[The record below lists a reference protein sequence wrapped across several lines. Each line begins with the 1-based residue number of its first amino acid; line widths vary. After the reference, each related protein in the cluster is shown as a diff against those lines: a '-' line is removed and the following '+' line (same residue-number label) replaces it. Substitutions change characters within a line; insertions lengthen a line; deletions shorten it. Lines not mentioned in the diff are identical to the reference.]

1 MVFDDSFCC
10 IIRFLRLRV
19 YLIGAV
25 RIEAPRATD
34 IDTEA
39 EVKEWLVFA
48 AERDGARKERN
59 GSTEKCTSLI
69 CHLYFNKL
77 CNT

>member
-34 IDTEA
+34 IDTYGSRGEGVA
-39 EVKEWLVFA
+39 RVCGGTRWRKKRTERLNREMHLV
-48 AERDGARKERN
+48 
-59 GSTEKCTSLI
+59 SLS
-69 CHLYFNKL
+69 FVF
-77 CNT
+77 